1 MDAQHR
7 IVVVRAG
14 DPILSFRQACRFV
27 DEMYSVEVPCRA
39 DLVIASPGG
48 HPKDI
53 DLYQSQKAIEEATQ
67 VVKPG
72 GNVLVTA
79 RCSEGSGSKQFESW
93 MDDAYTADDIIR
105 RIQEDFVMGGHK
117 AYQIAREVQRANI
130 HLYSDITPGRVRSWL
145 MTPVRSI
152 ADIDRLITRS
162 ELVVVLPQATLVRAS
177 VVSERD
183 SCMET

>member
-1 MDAQHR
+1 
-7 IVVVRAG
+7 
-14 DPILSFRQACRFV
+14 
-27 DEMYSVEVPCRA
+27 
-39 DLVIASPGG
+39 
-48 HPKDI
+48 
-53 DLYQSQKAIEEATQ
+53 
-67 VVKPG
+67 
-72 GNVLVTA
+72 
-79 RCSEGSGSKQFESW
+79 

-130 HLYSDITPGRVRSWL
+130 HLYSDIPPGRVRSWL

-162 ELVVVLPQATLVRAS
+162 ESVVVLPQATLVRAS

-183 SCMET
+183 SRMET